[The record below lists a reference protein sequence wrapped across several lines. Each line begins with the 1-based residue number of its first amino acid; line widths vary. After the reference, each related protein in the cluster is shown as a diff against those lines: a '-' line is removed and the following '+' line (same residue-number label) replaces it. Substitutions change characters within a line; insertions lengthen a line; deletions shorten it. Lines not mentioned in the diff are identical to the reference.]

1 MKTMVKVYVK
11 EDPVGTFTIMENATD
26 YWQKFKQA
34 CSLNPTVTE
43 LESSNGYLFNFI
55 VDSDVKAEILL
66 GEESLPFVAAFRS
79 NPTFEVVE
87 IPDND

>member
-1 MKTMVKVYVK
+1 MIKVYVK
-11 EDPVGTFTIMENATD
+11 EDPVGFFTIMEGATD

-34 CSLNPTVTE
+34 CALNPTTVE
-43 LESSNGYLFNFI
+43 VESSNGYLFNFI
-55 VDSDVKAEILL
+55 VENDVKAEILL

-87 IPDND
+87 VPDNE